1 MITRIT
7 NRTLDN
13 RYLWQILLLLLMAI
27 IFMLL
32 CSGFCKADK
41 SFLKLTI
48 TKRGNNTLEMHIIE
62 FSIIYCLKWGPLNN
76 KFKWYLYPRCIAY
89 KCNIRWRKVCC
100 FLLLFSFHLGM
111 HWLWEAWRINVDA
124 VLYLSSKR
132 QALHSIFSFS

>member
-1 MITRIT
+1 MTRIT

-32 CSGFCKADK
+32 CSGLCKADK

-76 KFKWYLYPRCIAY
+76 KFK
-89 KCNIRWRKVCC
+89 
-100 FLLLFSFHLGM
+100 
-111 HWLWEAWRINVDA
+111 
-124 VLYLSSKR
+124 
-132 QALHSIFSFS
+132 